1 MGTEN
6 RVIEIVTEVLEL
18 GDRGAELHSG
28 SGLFGALPELDSLG
42 VLELIANLEE
52 EFAIEFGADDIT
64 DETFGTVGSLTS
76 YIDSARR

>member
-1 MGTEN
+1 METEK
-6 RVIEIVTEVLEL
+6 RVIEIVTDVLEL
-18 GDRGAELHSG
+18 GDRGAELTSA

-52 EFAIEFGADDIT
+52 EFGIEFGSDDIT

-76 YIDSARR
+76 YIDSVRS